1 MIGEQRARCPL
12 APQAGRLCY
21 FRHMEIAIVGRPNVG
36 KSALFNRLA
45 GRRIAIVHGQPGI
58 TRDRISARCEI
69 GGQTAR
75 LWDTGGIVGAG
86 ESQLTADVQAEAHRA
101 MEESDLILF
110 VVDGQ
115 DGLNPMDRE
124 LARMLRKLR
133 KRVLVLVNKID
144 DPKHDTRADEFSAL
158 GFENVIAISA
168 AHGRGIAELLKQIAS
183 VFVEEIQHPVADGEH
198 PTSNEEKV
206 RELGAGQRTAIAIV
220 GRPNAGK
227 SSLINALLRDRRTIV
242 SQIPGTTR
250 DAIDIE
256 YERDGE
262 RYRFIDTAG
271 IRQRSRHSSS
281 VEVFSVM
288 RAEKTI
294 ARADICVLV
303 VDAAEG
309 IKAQDRRVAA
319 LIQKARKACLIALN
333 KWDLVRQS
341 VTPTTV
347 EGSRRASFKVT
358 STGSLGSARD
368 DRLSARKAI
377 ESAIANARAEL
388 FFIDYAPV
396 LITSALTGQHA
407 DRIFKMIERIRRAA
421 GRHIGTGKLNR
432 ALRAAFAANPPPMV
446 KGNRLKLFYA
456 AQSSGDESRAVAPP
470 EFALFVNSPRLLTQ
484 PYARFLET
492 KIRELEPYPGLPILL
507 KTRVRAPTSS

>member
-1 MIGEQRARCPL
+1 MD
-12 APQAGRLCY
+12 
-21 FRHMEIAIVGRPNVG
+21 IAIVGRPNVG
-36 KSALFNRLA
+36 KSALFNRIA

-58 TRDRISARCEI
+58 TRDRISAKCEI
-69 GGQTAR
+69 HGQPFR

-86 ESQLTADVQAEAHRA
+86 ETQLTADVRTEAARA

-110 VVDGQ
+110 IVDGQ

-124 LARMLRKLR
+124 LARLVRKLH
-133 KRVLVLVNKID
+133 KPVLLLVNKID
-144 DPKHDTRADEFSAL
+144 DPKHEARADEFSAL
-158 GFENVIAISA
+158 GFENVLPLSA
-168 AHGRGIAELLKQIAS
+168 AHGRGIPELLEKIENFLPAS
-183 VFVEEIQHPVADGEH
+183 EIKSQTGNIKHPI
-198 PTSNEEKV
+198 
-206 RELGAGQRTAIAIV
+206 AIAII

-242 SQIPGTTR
+242 SEIPGTTR

-256 YERDGE
+256 YERNAK
-262 RYRFIDTAG
+262 RYLFIDTAG

-294 ARADICVLV
+294 SRADICVLV

-309 IKAQDRRVAA
+309 IKAQDRRIAA
-319 LIQKARKACLIALN
+319 LIQKARKACVIALN
-333 KWDLVRQS
+333 KWDLVR
-341 VTPTTV
+341 TT
-347 EGSRRASFKVT
+347 
-358 STGSLGSARD
+358 
-368 DRLSARKAI
+368 RKQRQTM
-377 ESAIANARAEL
+377 EDAIANARAEL

-396 LITSALTGQHA
+396 LVTSALTGEHA

-421 GRHIGTGKLNR
+421 RAHIGTGKLNR

-446 KGNRLKLFYA
+446 KGKRLKLFYA
-456 AQSSGDESRAVAPP
+456 TQSSGNESREFAPP
-470 EFALFVNSPRLLTQ
+470 EIVLFVNSPRLLTQ
-484 PYARFLET
+484 PFARFLEA

-507 KTRVRAPTSS
+507 TCRARSSTSS